1 MSMLLALIK
10 KEWLALLRDV
20 HGLAALLLMPVL
32 FIVIMSLALKDVYNP
47 PSQALPYAVDSNDA
61 GALVPSLLAQWTK
74 SHGAAR
80 PLPADWHQALLA
92 GELQYVIQ
100 LDADTSD
107 RLMPSLVADKATSE
121 AEAQA
126 PPIRLL
132 VEPTMDKALLA
143 SLQAQLT
150 GLVSTVQV
158 RTLGT
163 VVKTMS
169 GGGLPAGSPSD
180 ATAFAAGGPAPA
192 PLVEVKRTGSPQ
204 IRPTSVQQNVPAW
217 LVFGMF
223 FVMSSIS
230 GLWLVERDN
239 GVMARLRS
247 LGVPNHTILL
257 SKILPY
263 LGVNALQAALML
275 SVGVWLMPLLGAD
288 ALQLGGIHW
297 PALLLVLAS
306 ISAAAVGLAI
316 LVACLVRTQA
326 QAGAVV
332 PIVNVLMAAIGGI
345 MVPKFVMPAFMQ
357 QLAELSPMNWGLEGL
372 LTVLLRAGDVGAVV
386 PFASRLM
393 VFAGVAFLLAL
404 VLLRSSRLKNA

>member
-1 MSMLLALIK
+1 MMSLLMALIK
-10 KEWLALLRDV
+10 KEMLALLRDV

-47 PSQALPYAVDSNDA
+47 PSQVLSYAVDSKDA
-61 GALVPSLLAQWTK
+61 GTLAPSLLEHWAVD
-74 SHGAAR
+74 HGAAKA
-80 PLPADWHQALLA
+80 LPADWNQALLS
-92 GELQYVIQ
+92 GELKYVIV
-100 LDADTSD
+100 LDAGTSD
-107 RLMPSLVADKATSE
+107 RLMPALSADISE
-121 AEAQA
+121 TRA
-126 PPIRLL
+126 PPIHLV
-132 VEPTMDKALLA
+132 VEPTMDKALLS
-143 SLQAQLT
+143 SLQAQMT
-150 GLVSTVQV
+150 GLVSAVQL
-158 RTLGT
+158 RTLGV
-163 VVKTMS
+163 VVKAMS
-169 GGGLPAGSPSD
+169 GGGTPSS
-180 ATAFAAGGPAPA
+180 AALTAEERGPWT
-192 PLVEVKRTGSPQ
+192 PLVEVKRTGSLQ
-204 IRPTSVQQNVPAW
+204 IKPTSVQQNVPAW

-223 FVMSSIS
+223 FVMSAVS

-247 LGVPNHTILL
+247 FGVPDHAILL

-275 SVGVWLMPLLGAD
+275 AVGVWLMPLLGAD

-345 MVPKFVMPAFMQ
+345 MVPKFVMPSFMQ

-372 LTVLLRAGDVGAVV
+372 LTVLLRDGDASAVL
-386 PFASRLM
+386 PYASRLLWFAGLTF
-393 VFAGVAFLLAL
+393 VFALM
-404 VLLRSSRLKNA
+404 LLRSSRLKNA

>member
-10 KEWLALLRDV
+10 KEMLALLRDL

-47 PSQALPYAVDSNDA
+47 PIQVLPYAVDSQDA
-61 GALVPSLLAQWTK
+61 GTLAPILLDNWAK
-74 SHGAAR
+74 EHGAAQA
-80 PLPADWHQALLA
+80 LPTDWSQALLT
-92 GELQYVIQ
+92 GELKYVIQ
-100 LDADTSD
+100 LDADTSE
-107 RLMPSLVADKATSE
+107 RLMPSASAARG
-121 AEAQA
+121 AETVA

-132 VEPTMDKALLA
+132 VEPTMDKALL
-143 SLQAQLT
+143 SGLQGQLT
-150 GLVSTVQV
+150 GLVSAVQV
-158 RTLGT
+158 RTLS
-163 VVKTMS
+163 VVLEAMS
-169 GGGLPAGSPSD
+169 GNAAALGAAQSPGASGSN
-180 ATAFAAGGPAPA
+180 T
-192 PLVEVKRTGSPQ
+192 PLVEVKRTGSLQ
-204 IRPTSVQQNVPAW
+204 IKPTSVQQNVPAW

-223 FVMSSIS
+223 FVMSAVS

-247 LGVPNHTILL
+247 FGVPSHAILL
-257 SKILPY
+257 SKVLPY

-297 PALLLVLAS
+297 SALLLVLAS

-316 LVACLVRTQA
+316 LVACLVRTPA

-345 MVPKFVMPAFMQ
+345 MVPKFVMPSFMQ
-357 QLAELSPMNWGLEGL
+357 RLAELSPMNWGLEGL
-372 LTVLLRAGDVGAVV
+372 LTVLLRAGDVGAVL
-386 PFASRLM
+386 PYASRLLW
-393 VFAGVAFLLAL
+393 FAGVTFVLAL
-404 VLLRSSRLKNA
+404 LLLRGSRLKNA

>member
-10 KEWLALLRDV
+10 KEMLALLRDV

-47 PSQALPYAVDSNDA
+47 PSQVLAYAVDSKDA
-61 GALVPSLLAQWTK
+61 GTLAPTLLEHWAKQ
-74 SHGAAR
+74 HGTAKA
-80 PLPADWHQALLA
+80 LPADWNQALLT
-92 GELQYVIQ
+92 GELKYVIQ
-100 LDADTSD
+100 LDAGTSD
-107 RLMPSLVADKATSE
+107 RLMPSASTGKSE
-121 AEAQA
+121 DTRT

-132 VEPTMDKALLA
+132 VEPTMDKALL
-143 SLQAQLT
+143 SGLQGQLT
-150 GLVSTVQV
+150 GLVSAVQV
-158 RTLGT
+158 RTLS
-163 VVKTMS
+163 VVLEAMS
-169 GGGLPAGSPSD
+169 GNAAALGAAQSVGDSGGR
-180 ATAFAAGGPAPA
+180 A
-192 PLVEVKRTGSPQ
+192 PLVEVKRTGSLQ
-204 IRPTSVQQNVPAW
+204 IKPTSVQQNVPAW

-223 FVMSSIS
+223 FVMSAVS

-239 GVMARLRS
+239 GVLARLRS
-247 LGVPNHTILL
+247 FGVPNHAILL
-257 SKILPY
+257 SKVLPY

-288 ALQLGGIHW
+288 ALQLGGIDW

-345 MVPKFVMPAFMQ
+345 MVPKFVMPPFMQ

-372 LTVLLRAGDVGAVV
+372 LTVLLRAGDTGAVL
-386 PFASRLM
+386 PYASRLLW
-393 VFAGVAFLLAL
+393 FAGVTFVLAL
-404 VLLRSSRLKNA
+404 LLLRSSRLKNA

>member
-1 MSMLLALIK
+1 MMPMLMALIK
-10 KEWLALLRDV
+10 KEMLALLRDA

-47 PSQALPYAVDSNDA
+47 PSQDLPYTVDSKDA
-61 GALVPSLLAQWTK
+61 GALAQSLLEHWAK
-74 SHGAAR
+74 SHGVAR
-80 PLPADWHQALLA
+80 PLPADWNQALRT
-92 GELQYVIQ
+92 GELSYVIQ

-107 RLMPSLVADKATSE
+107 RLLPSLVAGKGTT
-121 AEAQA
+121 EAQA

-132 VEPTMDKALLA
+132 VEPTMDKAMLA
-143 SLQAQLT
+143 SLEAQLT
-150 GLVSTVQV
+150 GHVSGVQV
-158 RTLGT
+158 HTLGM
-163 VVKTMS
+163 VVKALS
-169 GGGLPAGSPSD
+169 GGGLPAGTQPD
-180 ATAFAAGGPAPA
+180 PTASVEEGAAPA
-192 PLVEVKRTGSPQ
+192 ALVDVMRTGSLQ
-204 IRPTSVQQNVPAW
+204 IKPTSVQQNVPAW

-223 FVMSSIS
+223 FVMSAVS

-247 LGVPNHTILL
+247 FGVPDHAILL
-257 SKILPY
+257 SKTLPY

-288 ALQLGGIHW
+288 ALQLAGIDW

-332 PIVNVLMAAIGGI
+332 PVVNVLMAAIGGI
-345 MVPKFVMPAFMQ
+345 MVPRFVMPPFMQ

-372 LTVLLRAGDVGAVV
+372 LTVLLRAGDMGAVLPHV
-386 PFASRLM
+386 SRLLW
-393 VFAGVAFLLAL
+393 FAGLTFVLAL
-404 VLLRSSRLKNA
+404 LLLQSRRLKNA